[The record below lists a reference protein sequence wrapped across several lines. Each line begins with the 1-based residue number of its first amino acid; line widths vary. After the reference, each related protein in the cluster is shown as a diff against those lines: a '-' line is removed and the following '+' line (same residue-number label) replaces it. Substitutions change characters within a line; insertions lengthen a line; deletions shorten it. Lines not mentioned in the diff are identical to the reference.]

1 MAMVS
6 AVVLGLLSLSRLSG
20 AWTSSFHLS
29 SNYYIQAADSSFYKV
44 IVSDGHSPTNS
55 TLINNINDGSIVRL
69 STPPSNASIILG
81 HDNIIYAFYGTCGSA
96 IQVATF
102 DDESDKWT
110 DLSVADGPSYR
121 VGSVLFRDATSLS
134 LIFIFGGYCRDPS
147 TNSVVYYNTLSAF
160 DLDTYTFTEP
170 ANANPPVAL
179 RDASAITAGQDTIL
193 FGGKAPHGW
202 IGMNQLAMWEA
213 SSWSY
218 KTVQNSASVDSR
230 TDPVLS
236 LNEAGTKVIVS
247 GGSVD
252 GRGAY
257 PRLLV
262 LELSD
267 SDGGWSWYLPKVNN
281 YPQLQGATMLPGD
294 IMLGITNDAEPKA
307 VLLNTS
313 SWTYLSS
320 YTHSVLTAAN
330 GTSNSSPPSHSQL
343 SSGSIAAIST
353 SSAIASIVLLVTI
366 FALVYK
372 RRRQSRPLGPLTPQS
387 DRGLF
392 LTPSRYSEKPLKS
405 DSASEVGSVNTW
417 QERRKSWIKK
427 YSHTFGPINNDDAN
441 SSVSTDPAADSAL
454 QSAVSAPAGGLPFA
468 DDFDLDKNSESTLF
482 GISRRSLRSF
492 KSLRRSSKWTNG
504 STLTGDNR
512 IVADRRSVGSQGF
525 RRRSSGAHSR
535 GRGLRSADGAES
547 PAKTNLESDE
557 DIYEYFKDREVQVL
571 VSTTRRG
578 QLRITNPDDRDDD
591 ADDAGDTDERDTRDK
606 PNEASDTSLSRLN
619 STSSK
624 TRWLVGKE
632 QNDEK

>member
-1 MAMVS
+1 MTMVS
-6 AVVLGLLSLSRLSG
+6 AVVLGLLSLSGLSG
-20 AWTSSFHLS
+20 AWTSSFRLS
-29 SNYYIQAADSSFYKV
+29 SSYYIQAADSSFYKA
-44 IVSDGHSPTNS
+44 IVSDDVSPTNS

-81 HDNIIYAFYGTCGSA
+81 HDNIIYAFYGACGSA
-96 IQVATF
+96 IQVAAF

-110 DLSVADGPSYR
+110 DLSVADGPSYHAAA
-121 VGSVLFRDATSLS
+121 VLFRDATSPS
-134 LIFIFGGYCRDPS
+134 LIFIFGGYCRDRS

-170 ANANPPVAL
+170 ANPNPPVAL

-193 FGGKAPHGW
+193 FGGKAAHGW

-218 KTVQNSASVDSR
+218 KTVQNSALVDSR
-230 TDPVLS
+230 TDPVLC

-252 GRGAY
+252 GRDAD

-267 SDGGWSWYLPKVNN
+267 SDDGWSWYMPKVNY

-294 IMLGITNDAEPKA
+294 IMLGITNDVEPKA

-320 YTHSVLTAAN
+320 YTQSVLPAAN
-330 GTSNSSPPSHSQL
+330 GTSKSSPPSHSQL

-372 RRRQSRPLGPLTPQS
+372 RRRQSRPLGPLTPHS
-387 DRGLF
+387 DHGLF
-392 LTPSRYSEKPLKS
+392 LTPSRYSEKLLNS
-405 DSASEVGSVNTW
+405 DSASGVGSVNTW
-417 QERRKSWIKK
+417 KERRRSWIKK
-427 YSHTFGPINNDDAN
+427 YSDIFGPINNDDAN
-441 SSVSTDPAADSAL
+441 SSVSADPAADSAL

-482 GISRRSLRSF
+482 GISRRSLRSL
-492 KSLRRSSKWTNG
+492 KSLRRSSKWTNQ
-504 STLTGDNR
+504 STLTGDSR
-512 IVADRRSVGSQGF
+512 TAADRRSFGSQGF

-535 GRGLRSADGAES
+535 GHGPPSADAAES
-547 PAKTNLESDE
+547 PAKTDLESDE

-578 QLRITNPDDRDDD
+578 QLRITNPDDD
-591 ADDAGDTDERDTRDK
+591 ADERDTEDK
-606 PNEASDTSLSRLN
+606 RNEESDKSLSRLN

-632 QNDEK
+632 QNEEK